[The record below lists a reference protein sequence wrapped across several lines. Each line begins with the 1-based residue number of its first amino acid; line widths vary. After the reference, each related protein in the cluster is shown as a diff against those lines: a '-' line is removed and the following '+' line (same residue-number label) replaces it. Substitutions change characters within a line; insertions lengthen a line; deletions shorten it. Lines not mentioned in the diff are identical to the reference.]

1 MVRTENIHDA
11 TLARIDQI
19 RPLGLSDDAFDQRR
33 PVRGQITKSE
43 ARAVSLYNLGLCP
56 DSIVWDIGAGTG
68 SVAVEAG
75 CIAYAGH
82 VYAVD
87 RDAASAHLLQANVAR
102 YGAGRVSVVIG
113 SAPAALS
120 DLPDPDSVFIGGGGA
135 NILSI
140 LEAVTHRLR
149 PGGRVV
155 ANFAVMERANSTY
168 RALRETGFS
177 PELTMVAASRGRELP
192 DGTLRLEAY
201 NPVFIVWGQR

>member
-1 MVRTENIHDA
+1 MVRTENIHDTTPA
-11 TLARIDQI
+11 SMDKI

-43 ARAVSLYNLGLCP
+43 ARAVSLYNLGLRP

-68 SVAVEAG
+68 SVAVEAAY
-75 CIAYAGH
+75 IAGTGH
-82 VYAVD
+82 VYAID
-87 RDAASAHLLQANVAR
+87 RDAASAHLLQANVDR

-113 SAPAALS
+113 SAPAALL

-135 NILSI
+135 NVLSI
-140 LEAVTHRLR
+140 LETITRRLH

-168 RALRETGFS
+168 RAMRETGFS
-177 PELTMVAASRGRELP
+177 PELTMVTASRGRELP